1 VEPPIVSGII
11 PPLAMAHVPRSETG
25 VSLAGLP
32 PGVTLVLVPAEG
44 TARTGTGG
52 LGGTGKTHLAAVSA
66 GMLRR
71 DPALLLIVWVTAT
84 GRDAVVSGYAQALR
98 DVGVR
103 APGANPEQAAAQFL
117 AWLAGADQPWLVVL
131 DDLRDRAVMDELW
144 PRGPAGWVLVTTEAA
159 DTTAE
164 VSNRHVVPVGP
175 FSPREALACLS
186 AQQYTDASQRA
197 GALDLASDLDFQPV
211 ALGQAVAVMTE
222 LGTGCGEYRSR
233 LAEHRQ
239 RTASPRT
246 AGQQSALAAAWSA
259 SVEVAELLPPAGLA
273 GRALA
278 LVSML
283 APHGIPGAVLT
294 SDAACEYLTGRPGGP
309 TPQRAEA
316 SAAVY
321 NLARAGLVS
330 IDADSAASTVRV
342 HPLVQA
348 ITREQLPAAE
358 SKPVAL
364 AAAEAL
370 AQAWSQPDVPPLV
383 AQRLRDCTARLHEL
397 AGPLLWASDCHPAL
411 LQAGHSLD
419 GSGMDGLAADYWRAL
434 LAISRQALGPRHT
447 RTIVIRGRFAA
458 ACEASGLLPEAI
470 AVYEQ
475 TLAELEQTLPA
486 SHPDIGAARSS
497 LARAYRATD
506 RHDDA
511 VRLAREALADV
522 RNMTGSEPDRLM
534 ALEGLARASLGAG
547 QLSEAVEAYRRLLAG
562 REQILGPDHPQTIAA
577 CSELAAACRASGQFK
592 EAITLAKRA
601 LAACE
606 GVLGTD
612 HTDTFTARAAL
623 AMAYHGGKKA
633 KTALALY
640 ERTLADRERVQGA
653 DHPDT
658 INARGDLAAA
668 YQSAGRLGSAVSE
681 HEQTLAACERVFGPD
696 HRLTR
701 AARDDLNAAA
711 AHAWAVRGIDLRS
724 AGPRHGHR

>member
-1 VEPPIVSGII
+1 
-11 PPLAMAHVPRSETG
+11 MAHVPRSETG
-25 VSLAGLP
+25 FSLAGLP
-32 PGVTLVLVPAEG
+32 PGVTVVLVPAEG

-66 GMLRR
+66 AMLGR
-71 DPALLLIVWVTAT
+71 DPALQLIVWATAA

-103 APGANPEQAAAQFL
+103 APGANPEQAAVQFL
-117 AWLAGADQPWLVVL
+117 AWLARADRPWLVVL

-144 PRGPAGWVLVTTEAA
+144 PRGPAGWVLVTTEDA

-197 GALDLASDLDFQPV
+197 GALDLASDLEFQPV
-211 ALGQAVAVMTE
+211 ALGQAVAVMTA
-222 LGTGCGEYRSR
+222 LGIGCGEYRSR

-246 AGQQSALAAAWSA
+246 AGQPALAAAWSA
-259 SVEVAELLPPAGLA
+259 SAEVAELLPPAGLA

-278 LVSML
+278 LISML

-309 TPQRAEA
+309 TAQRAEA

-330 IDADSAASTVRV
+330 IDPGSAAGTVRV
-342 HPLVQA
+342 HPVVQA
-348 ITREQLPAAE
+348 ITCEQLLAAE
-358 SKPVAL
+358 SEPVAL
-364 AAAEAL
+364 AAAAGL
-370 AQAWSQPDVPPLV
+370 AQAWSQSDVPPLV

-397 AGPLLWASDCHPAL
+397 AGPLLWAPDCHPAL
-411 LQAGHSLD
+411 LHAGHSLD
-419 GSGMDGLAADYWRAL
+419 SSGMDGLAADYWQTM
-434 LAISRQALGPRHT
+434 LAISRQALGARHP
-447 RTIVIRGRFAA
+447 RTIMIRGRFAA

-470 AVYEQ
+470 AVYER
-475 TLAELEQTLPA
+475 TLAELEQSLPPG
-486 SHPDIGAARSS
+486 HPDTGAARAS
-497 LARAYRATD
+497 LAGAYRAAD

-547 QLSEAVEAYRRLLAG
+547 QLNAAVDAYRRLLAG

-601 LAACE
+601 LASCE
-606 GVLGTD
+606 GVLGAD

-623 AMAYHGGKKA
+623 AMAYHGGKKV

-640 ERTLADRERVQGA
+640 ESTLADRERVQGA